1 MLQVAVVVLLSPSI
15 DASAWTKKSNC
26 QLCAKWV
33 ERSSRAPASASALLT
48 ASLSGSGNDSHPAP
62 ASNSTRLTSLL
73 GYSWV
78 LTTKPRLFKGMCRT
92 FAIACLFTWC
102 QGLSD
107 VRANRG
113 FGGAGG
119 RDGDGGGS
127 ADFHRSFLF
136 CYESRKAISLH
147 FHPKPEK
154 VTEWEDE
161 NLEAQRGQYP
171 AHHMASLLY
180 TQLLLTSRALFLHK
194 CPFPDLKL
202 TWAHP
207 SISLLSKQGGY
218 HLLKVA
224 GLF

>member
-1 MLQVAVVVLLSPSI
+1 MPQVAAILLSLSI
-15 DASAWTKKSNC
+15 YPSAWTKKSDC

-33 ERSSRAPASASALLT
+33 ERSSRVPASASALLT
-48 ASLSGSGNDSHPAP
+48 ASLSRSGNDSRPAP
-62 ASNSTRLTSLL
+62 ASNSTRLTSLP

-102 QGLSD
+102 QGVSD

-119 RDGDGGGS
+119 RGDGGRS

-136 CYESRKAISLH
+136 CYKYGKAVSLY

-161 NLEAQRGQYP
+161 NLQTQRGQYP
-171 AHHMASLLY
+171 GHRHMASLLY
-180 TQLLLTSRALFLHK
+180 TQVLLTSRALFLHK
-194 CPFPDLKL
+194 CPSPDLKF

-218 HLLKVA
+218 HLFKVF